1 MNSLPLV
8 SIIIPCY
15 NGEAFI
21 ENTLKNVSEQSYSN
35 WECIIVDDGS
45 KDDSKSIIQDFIA
58 SDSRFLYH
66 FQENKGLSGSRNTG
80 IDLSKGDYIYFLDA
94 DDLIA
99 DFTIEELVRLLT
111 PEIDI
116 VFGKTAITDGQNK
129 KIINYLE
136 HNLPTKTKLENNSKQ
151 LIPLVLENKVSCVA
165 HNRLYKKSFLI
176 TNDLRFKDGLLHED
190 EIWFFET
197 LFYSNAIILNDSPS
211 YFYNTGNQSSIT
223 NNFNIKNTQSYLR
236 IVELL
241 YSEYYQKSKS
251 TVDKEVITTYI
262 TYLKM
267 IIITHCYF
275 LTSANEK
282 SKVSTLIRNTF
293 KTIETHR
300 THQVLSEDL
309 EKLHQRFNKVYSL
322 GLDTTLNY
330 LRFYRSKSIKKI
342 LKRNLILL
350 KATIKN

>member
-45 KDDSKSIIQDFIA
+45 KDDSKGVIQNFIA
-58 SDSRFLYH
+58 NDSRFLYH

-80 IDLSKGDYIYFLDA
+80 IDLCKGDYIYFLDA

-99 DFTIEELVRLLT
+99 ACTIEELVRLLT

-151 LIPLVLENKVSCVA
+151 LIPLVLENKISCVA
-165 HNRLYKKSFLI
+165 HNRLYKKNFLT
-176 TNDLRFKDGLLHED
+176 TNGLKFKDGLLHED

-197 LFYSNAIILNDSPS
+197 LFYANAIILNDTPT

-223 NNFNIKNTQSYLR
+223 NNFNIKNTESYLR
-236 IVELL
+236 IVEIL
-241 YSEYYQKSKS
+241 YSEYYQKSKKA
-251 TVDKEVITTYI
+251 VDKEVIAAYI
-262 TYLKM
+262 THLEM
-267 IIITHCYF
+267 IIITHCYYF
-275 LTSANEK
+275 TSANEK
-282 SKVSTLIRNTF
+282 PEVNTLINNTF
-293 KTIETHR
+293 EAIKTNR
-300 THQVLSEDL
+300 TKQILTDDL
-309 EKLHQRFNKVYSL
+309 EKLHEKFKKVLPL

-342 LKRNLILL
+342 LKRNIIFL
-350 KATIKN
+350 KSKFKN